1 MAEKTADRRT
11 DRATGEETTLPAAE
25 CAVSLYLRSSPTAVG
40 KRRQERVETR
50 LAGLAEDGEIADLRV
65 EHWPGQLRYSPEEDP
80 PVVARYE
87 ELAAAAEAAGA
98 RLAPFFEE
106 RGGVD
111 GLIQSYADT
120 RVLTLP
126 VIAVVVERDGD
137 LAGLYP
143 CRREGT
149 HHRVEEAVDALAA
162 GQAPENL
169 R

>member
-1 MAEKTADRRT
+1 MPENKADRRT
-11 DRATGEETTLPAAE
+11 DQGAGEDTPPAVE
-25 CAVSLYLRSSPTAVG
+25 CTVSLYLRSSPTAVG
-40 KRRQERVETR
+40 KRRQERVQER
-50 LAGLAEDGEIADLRV
+50 LAGLAEDGEIAAVRV
-65 EHWPGQLRYSPEEDP
+65 EHWPGQLRYSPDEDP

-87 ELAAAAEAAGA
+87 ELAAAAEGAGA

-111 GLIQSYADT
+111 SLVGSYADT

-126 VIAVVVERDGD
+126 VIAVVVERDGE

-143 CRREGT
+143 CRHGGT

-162 GQAPENL
+162 GRAPENL